1 MVGGRAANKEGPQD
15 DGVEKFKFDLIFFY
29 SFNSGNLQ
37 VLPSGALV
45 IESVRLSDRAEY
57 RCVVSMGGGG
67 DSRSSRAARLKIDPG
82 AYHSLWF

>member
-1 MVGGRAANKEGPQD
+1 M
-15 DGVEKFKFDLIFFY
+15 
-29 SFNSGNLQ
+29 
-37 VLPSGALV
+37 LPSGALV